1 MDERE
6 MEGGK
11 GQIDLGGGSKVGMMS
26 LAKGPVL
33 CYNILCPFSQKHLS
47 HQVRLLPAEHLSC
60 QHNRTELEGLS
71 HQGVELLCLFSW
83 KGHEPLEHM
92 VVWKVALNRS
102 GNILLVHGQE
112 NQAVEQDT
120 TFRGRTELQ
129 AAWFSKRN
137 ATLRL
142 HGLSPE
148 EEGTYTCH
156 ITTMNPFNTVM
167 CAEVTLTVQPGPEP
181 DSRSDENEDG
191 SSLTVGNSDRM
202 ENWEEELT
210 LRPRHSSG
218 IRNGPHLLLIVC
230 MPASLL
236 RYVHSLRTFSD
247 WSCG

>member
-1 MDERE
+1 MFFHRDLPSRGIWLSWEFPMNDNINRGGRTFTISE
-6 MEGGK
+6 YYSSMEILRLVTALLLVVGTT
-11 GQIDLGGGSKVGMMS
+11 GS
-26 LAKGPVL
+26 
-33 CYNILCPFSQKHLS
+33 
-47 HQVRLLPAEHLSC
+47 EHLSC
-60 QHNRTELEGLS
+60 QHNRIELEGFS

-92 VVWKVALNRS
+92 VVWKVALNHS
-102 GNILLVHGQE
+102 KNILLVHGQE
-112 NQAVEQDT
+112 NRAVEQDT

-156 ITTMNPFNTVM
+156 ITTMNPFNM
-167 CAEVTLTVQPGPEP
+167 EICAEVALTVQPGPEP

-191 SSLTVGNSDRM
+191 SSLTVGNSNRT
-202 ENWEEELT
+202 ENWEEELM

-230 MPASLL
+230 IPASLL
-236 RYVHSLRTFSD
+236 RFVHSL
-247 WSCG
+247 